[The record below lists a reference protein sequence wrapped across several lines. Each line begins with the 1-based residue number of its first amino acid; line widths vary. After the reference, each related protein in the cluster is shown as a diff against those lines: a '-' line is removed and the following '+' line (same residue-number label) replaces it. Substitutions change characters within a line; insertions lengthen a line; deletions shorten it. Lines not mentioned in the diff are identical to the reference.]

1 MADSDIVA
9 MLERG
14 GFRADV
20 AGSDFQRVV
29 RGFAKSQSEGKGL
42 LLSGS
47 TGRGKTL
54 AMRCLFPATPPPRRD
69 CKWVD
74 CYLAPQVGWLSDR
87 DILDWSP
94 TLVLDDV
101 GDPIKAPNLPP
112 IEPTWKIETSKGSF
126 QWGYAFSEQPTKGE
140 YAAAIRAMADAGYTD
155 PGACNPVRNF
165 RLPGSVNLRRAS
177 AQRARTGATSARTCT
192 GLRPSTTR
200 WFVWINKN

>member
-29 RGFAKSQSEGKGL
+29 RGVAKSQAEGKGL

-74 CYLAPQVGWLSDR
+74 CYVETQVGWLSDR
-87 DILDWSP
+87 NILDWSS

-101 GDPIKAPNLPP
+101 GAERIESDYGVMREPITDFFMALSRRKDSGKACPRICATTNLSSADM
-112 IEPTWKIETSKGSF
+112 SKRYGDRMVS
-126 QWGYAFSEQPTKGE
+126 
-140 YAAAIRAMADAGYTD
+140 RLLDVVV
-155 PGACNPVRNF
+155 PVVF
-165 RLPGSVNLRRAS
+165 
-177 AQRARTGATSARTCT
+177 TGCDKR
-192 GLRPSTTR
+192 GGR
-200 WFVWINKN
+200 